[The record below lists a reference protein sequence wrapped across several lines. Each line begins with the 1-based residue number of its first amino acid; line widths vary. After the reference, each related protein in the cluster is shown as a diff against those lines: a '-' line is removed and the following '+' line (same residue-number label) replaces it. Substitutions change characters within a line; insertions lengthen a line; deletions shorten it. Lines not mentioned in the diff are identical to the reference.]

1 VPYFLS
7 DEEKAF
13 LPDHILSV
21 VQQQGK
27 AISHALCQIEA
38 AMCKSPS
45 GSGFAESENSKS
57 LFLTSNRNKLDIT
70 TSTAQDSAVHDK
82 KLFSIIKDEEEKD
95 EIACSR
101 IESDL
106 KISDGASPVV
116 VDRNRFEWAWFTVNT
131 RAVYLA
137 VDPRDPG
144 GQQSSAEDS
153 LALAPYLDLLNHSA
167 NVTVQAG
174 VNIQTSADR
183 KERNNL
189 FLLVFLITMSVQV
202 RGLTYFLFV
211 LRYTLTIFF

>member
-7 DEEKAF
+7 DEEKAS

-21 VQQQGK
+21 VQQQEK

-38 AMCKSPS
+38 ALCTAPS
-45 GSGFAESENSKS
+45 ESGFSDSEHSES
-57 LFLTSNRNKLDIT
+57 LFLSSHRNELDLA
-70 TSTAQDSAVHDK
+70 TSTAQDSAAYDE
-82 KLFSIIKDEEEKD
+82 KLFSSIKDEVDWKK
-95 EIACSR
+95 S
-101 IESDL
+101 
-106 KISDGASPVV
+106 KITSNHIGSGWKIPDGASPFV

-144 GQQSSAEDS
+144 GQQQSAEDS

-183 KERNNL
+183 K
-189 FLLVFLITMSVQV
+189 
-202 RGLTYFLFV
+202 
-211 LRYTLTIFF
+211 

>member
-7 DEEKAF
+7 DEEKAS

-21 VQQQGK
+21 VQQQEK
-27 AISHALCQIEA
+27 AISVAICQIEA
-38 AMCKSPS
+38 AVCKSS
-45 GSGFAESENSKS
+45 SESVFAEPENSES
-57 LFLTSNRNKLDIT
+57 LFLLSNINKLEIT
-70 TSTAQDSAVHDK
+70 TSTAQDSAVNDE
-82 KLFSIIKDEEEKD
+82 KLLSFIKDEELKD

-106 KISDGASPVV
+106 KIPDGASPVV

-144 GQQSSAEDS
+144 GQQQSAEDS

-167 NVTVQAG
+167 VVTVQAG
-174 VNIQTSADR
+174 VNIQTSAYR
-183 KERNNL
+183 K
-189 FLLVFLITMSVQV
+189 
-202 RGLTYFLFV
+202 
-211 LRYTLTIFF
+211 

>member
-7 DEEKAF
+7 DEEKAS

-21 VQQQGK
+21 VQQQEK

-45 GSGFAESENSKS
+45 GSDFAELENSEN
-57 LFLTSNRNKLDIT
+57 LFLSSNRNKLDIA
-70 TSTAQDSAVHDK
+70 TSTAQDSAVYDE
-82 KLFSIIKDEEEKD
+82 KLFSFIKDEELKD
-95 EIACSR
+95 EIACSH
-101 IESDL
+101 IESEL
-106 KISDGASPVV
+106 KIPDGASLFV

-144 GQQSSAEDS
+144 GQQQSAEDS

-167 NVTVQAG
+167 AVTVQAG

-183 KERNNL
+183 K
-189 FLLVFLITMSVQV
+189 
-202 RGLTYFLFV
+202 
-211 LRYTLTIFF
+211 